1 MDNFFESEYYQK
13 EVSQYLKKYG
23 EVPPPWV
30 IFTNTHPYSM
40 FWRMGYGEDFLM
52 IYYHWFE
59 ENIKTFEE
67 KIAYFKKYS
76 PPPRWLENVVSAVW
90 DIEPWNEENFDY
102 SPYLEKL
109 KSYGFKDVDKFEE
122 DLNDEK
128 WL

>member
-13 EVSQYLKKYG
+13 EVNQYLKEYG

-40 FWRMGYGEDFLM
+40 FWRMGYGEDFLT

-67 KIAYFKKYS
+67 KIAYFKRYS

-90 DIEPWNEENFDY
+90 DIEPWNDENFDY
-102 SPYLEKL
+102 SPYFEKL

-122 DLNDEK
+122 DLNNEK

>member
-1 MDNFFESEYYQK
+1 MDSFFESEYYQK
-13 EVSQYLKKYG
+13 EVSQYLKEYG

-90 DIEPWNEENFDY
+90 DIEPWNDENFDY
-102 SPYLEKL
+102 SPYFEKL
-109 KSYGFKDVDKFEE
+109 KSYGFKDVDKFEA